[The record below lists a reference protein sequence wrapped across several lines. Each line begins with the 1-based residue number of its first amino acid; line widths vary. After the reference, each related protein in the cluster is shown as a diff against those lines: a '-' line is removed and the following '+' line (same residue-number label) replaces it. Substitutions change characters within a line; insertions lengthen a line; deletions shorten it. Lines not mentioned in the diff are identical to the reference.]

1 MLLRSTDPSRQAI
14 DPGSLDQKPVLALVL
29 IAVRAV
35 THDIALDEV
44 QPEPA
49 EKPSYFERCLEHG
62 SRGSFAVVT
71 GAPLAFVT
79 GTREKAGATPCV

>member
-35 THDIALDEV
+35 THDILVEV
-44 QPEPA
+44 HPEPA
-49 EKPSYFERCLEHG
+49 EKPSYFERCFEHG
-62 SRGSFAVVT
+62 SKGNFAVVT
-71 GAPLAFVT
+71 GDPLAFVT
-79 GTREKAGATPCV
+79 GTREKAGTTPCV

>member
-35 THDIALDEV
+35 THDIPKSILNLQKNRAISNAASSTAVEV
-44 QPEPA
+44 TL
-49 EKPSYFERCLEHG
+49 RW
-62 SRGSFAVVT
+62 
-71 GAPLAFVT
+71 
-79 GTREKAGATPCV
+79 